1 MTGGMNMRKFLKRI
15 LICIKNPT
23 IRIGKGANISRTA
36 KFEGNNRLGAKT
48 VFSGQI
54 GKCSYIGDNCRIS
67 AQIGKFCSI
76 ANQVVTV
83 AGTHPTRTWVST
95 HPAFYSTAKQCGVSF
110 VSDNHFEETTPTA
123 VIGHDVWIGSGAQ
136 LIGGVTIGNGAV
148 IAAGAVVTKNVPPY
162 TVVGGVPAREI
173 RRRFD
178 DKTAERLE
186 KIAWW
191 DWPEELLRERS
202 SDFADVNDFLA
213 NWE

>member
-1 MTGGMNMRKFLKRI
+1 MRKFLKRI

-83 AGTHPTRTWVST
+83 AGTHPIRTWVST

-148 IAAGAVVTKNVPPY
+148 IAAGAVVTKNVAPY
-162 TVVGGVPAREI
+162 AVVAGNPAREL
-173 RRRFD
+173 RKRFSEED
-178 DKTAERLE
+178 
-186 KIAWW
+186 IAFLQEVQWW
-191 DWPEELLRERS
+191 NQPEAWLKEHADCFGSVTLLKS
-202 SDFADVNDFLA
+202 LFGKNQS
-213 NWE
+213 